1 MTLKNWLFLNV
12 LMRNFHETAAHA
24 LCTLKV
30 KRASKA
36 SYGHL
41 GLWGKMISEF
51 PTVAVF
57 QYEKSL

>member
-30 KRASKA
+30 KRVSKA

-41 GLWGKMISEF
+41 GLWGEND
-51 PTVAVF
+51 
-57 QYEKSL
+57 Q